1 MILNENI
8 LNILENNNKNTFEL
22 ISNLKS
28 NTLKDDVLK
37 KFDLV
42 TLQYWYRI
50 IKSNLKRFSWR

>member
-28 NTLKDDVLK
+28 NTLKDEVLK

-42 TLQYWYRI
+42 TLQY
-50 IKSNLKRFSWR
+50 

>member
-42 TLQYWYRI
+42 TLQY
-50 IKSNLKRFSWR
+50 